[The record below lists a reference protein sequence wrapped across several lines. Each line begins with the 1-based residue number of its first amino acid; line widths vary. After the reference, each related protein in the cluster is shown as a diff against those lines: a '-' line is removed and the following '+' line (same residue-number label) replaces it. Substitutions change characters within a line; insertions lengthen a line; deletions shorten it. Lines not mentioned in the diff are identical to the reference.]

1 MAAEPCWRVYYVSSG
16 PSDSP
21 DEIICLTSQS
31 REGEVIGTHRTGE
44 SAR

>member
-31 REGEVIGTHRTGE
+31 EREKNRHT
-44 SAR
+44 

>member
-1 MAAEPCWRVYYVSSG
+1 MAAEPCWRVYYVGG

-31 REGEVIGTHRTGE
+31 REGEVIGTHRTAE
-44 SAR
+44 LAR